1 MLSIV
6 KDCIIGSFYVYV
18 QFAFGIISG
27 RNNSEVLVLD
37 HIRDRLKV
45 VVALL

>member
-27 RNNSEVLVLD
+27 RNSEVLVLD
-37 HIRDRLKV
+37 HIRDRQKL